1 MQDFSYISWV
11 NPIQLIL
18 GKELLKYTVLEKCLL
33 VHLEKWLKIAQ
44 CLQASIMITLMTITI
59 IKLKVT
65 YCFITLPQFMLSH
78 SLKRLPPKGENNA
91 LKIVPSFTF
100 ITLLNC
106 P

>member
-65 YCFITLPQFMLSH
+65 YCFITLLQFMLSY